1 MLLRGSFGERSC
13 RRPVVRA
20 VDEQEAVE
28 VERAASNLRLLEE
41 MTNEKVVVDL
51 GPGADDRPN
60 PNPIG
65 TGEVIV
71 QRRVRSEASTPR
83 GFRPLYRAGS
93 SRTIGVGPP

>member
-1 MLLRGSFGERSC
+1 M
-13 RRPVVRA
+13 
-20 VDEQEAVE
+20 E

-71 QRRVRSEASTPR
+71 QRTARSEVSPP
-83 GFRPLYRAGS
+83 GGS
-93 SRTIGVGPP
+93 SRSPIVPARAARSGGGLPDGRR